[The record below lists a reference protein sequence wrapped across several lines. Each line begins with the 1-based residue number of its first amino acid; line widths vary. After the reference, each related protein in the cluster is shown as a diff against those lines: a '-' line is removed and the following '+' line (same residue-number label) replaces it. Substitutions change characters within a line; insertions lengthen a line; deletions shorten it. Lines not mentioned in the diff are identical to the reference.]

1 MKNIRAVILTLLL
14 TCASLGLSAQ
24 TQYEGESLKLEKQG
38 AHYTFVASINGK
50 ANATVLLE
58 SGISAMLVDSAFV
71 FSSGVLSDLELVP
84 TAGKAKMNLG
94 GRVYVITHKAC
105 GTVKIGEN
113 ISYRG
118 EVFVL
123 SGYAEN
129 YNAAVPVQYLHNEN
143 DNGSRLVRLD
153 LSNNILQL
161 ISRTSFRKQQAFS
174 KVKMNTDTY
183 LGMPAVETTVLIG
196 YGSQSRKLKGNF
208 NIDFGNPELLFL
220 HHQHKDVQQFFA
232 DNSDI
237 QLRQARNPRGEVVAQ
252 FMIAEECQICGT
264 KFPNAVI
271 AITENLPRF
280 TTTGNIGLK
289 FFNSIEAILDFDK
302 NMMYLL

>member
-1 MKNIRAVILTLLL
+1 MKNIRAVILAILW

-71 FSSGVLSDLELVP
+71 FSSGILSDLELVP

-113 ISYRG
+113 IFYRG

-123 SGYAEN
+123 SNYARN

-153 LSNNILQL
+153 LSNNTLQL
-161 ISRTSFRKQQAFS
+161 ISRTSFRKHQHEYS
-174 KVKMNTDTY
+174 KLKMNSETY
-183 LGMPAVETTVLIG
+183 LSMPAVETTVVIR
-196 YGSQSRKLKGNF
+196 YGSQSRKLRGNF

-220 HHQHKDVQQFFA
+220 LQQ
-232 DNSDI
+232 
-237 QLRQARNPRGEVVAQ
+237 Q
-252 FMIAEECQICGT
+252 
-264 KFPNAVI
+264 
-271 AITENLPRF
+271 
-280 TTTGNIGLK
+280 
-289 FFNSIEAILDFDK
+289 
-302 NMMYLL
+302 YLY